1 MTRILLP
8 EHKERPL
15 VFYLAMEEYIA
26 GETGIG
32 DAFFLWTV
40 APTVIFGRNQ
50 VMEAENTVSA
60 HTDARAA
67 AGVSIPTVAI

>member
-32 DAFFLWTV
+32 DAFSVDCRSNCDFRT
-40 APTVIFGRNQ
+40 
-50 VMEAENTVSA
+50 
-60 HTDARAA
+60 
-67 AGVSIPTVAI
+67 